1 MLRRACQAD
10 CTCARRRKERRMRWL
25 RWVALLTAFL
35 ACLAPMA
42 HLLEL
47 PNKFHLDSPMWLA
60 VQQNLYRGWGPF
72 IGAPTEMGGLIL
84 SLVLLAINR
93 VSAQPALFFGLA
105 AVAYGG
111 MLLSFLLLNAPV
123 NEAVNRWTPAPSRW
137 IGPGYRLRWEIGH
150 VLASLFALSGLAAV
164 GAATQP
170 KSQSARR
177 NSH

>member
-1 MLRRACQAD
+1 
-10 CTCARRRKERRMRWL
+10 MRWL

-47 PNKFHLDSPMWLA
+47 PNKFHLDGPMWLA

-123 NEAVNRWTPAPSRW
+123 NEAVNRWTPATLSVDWRW
-137 IGPGYRLRWEIGH
+137 LSLAMGNRPRTRISLRAVRLGGGGRGHPAEIT
-150 VLASLFALSGLAAV
+150 VSKA
-164 GAATQP
+164 
-170 KSQSARR
+170 
-177 NSH
+177 